1 MDYSKY
7 AKYSQKEL
15 KKKAVLIFNTWIRKR
30 DDGLGCIS
38 CGSLNQIQAGHFY
51 SAGKHDSMRFEED
64 NVNSQCK
71 HCNYFMSGNLLNYRK
86 NLINKIGLERVERL
100 DMLAEMNKRTRNHK
114 WDRFTLIH
122 IIEKYKP
129 CKKKL
134 SQQSK

>member
-1 MDYSKY
+1 MDYKKYDKY
-7 AKYSQKEL
+7 AQKEL
-15 KKKAVLIFNTWIRKR
+15 KSKAVRIFNSWVRNR
-30 DDGLGCIS
+30 DKGLGCIS

-86 NLINKIGLERVERL
+86 NLIKKIGSERVERL
-100 DMLAEMNKRTRNHK
+100 DMLAELNIRKRYHK

-129 CKKKL
+129 CKKNKV
-134 SQQSK
+134 